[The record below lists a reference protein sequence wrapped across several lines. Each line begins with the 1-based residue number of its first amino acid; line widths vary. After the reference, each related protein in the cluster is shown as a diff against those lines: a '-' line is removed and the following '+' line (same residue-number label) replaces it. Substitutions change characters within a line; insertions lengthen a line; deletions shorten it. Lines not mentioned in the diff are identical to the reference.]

1 MIGHDYIPTILI
13 VDDMAA
19 NISILSDL
27 LQKDYKVRVAKSGQR
42 ALEVAQSEESRPDL
56 ILLDIEMP
64 QMSGYEVCKILKSSS
79 KTRDIPIIFVTA
91 KNDVIDE
98 EYGLNLGAIDYIK
111 KPFHPA
117 IIKIRVKNNID
128 LKIKSDKLEEL
139 SMCDALTGIPNR
151 RFFQDAYDKKYKE
164 VLRDGKRVAL
174 MMVDVDYF
182 KLYNDNYGHWQG
194 DDCLKKVAS
203 ALRKTLKRPTD
214 MVARYGGEE
223 FVIILKEV
231 DKEGAK
237 TVAESLVKAVE
248 QMKIPHAHSS
258 VSEFV
263 TISVGVALKE
273 VDEEISQEELVK
285 LADEQL
291 YCAKE
296 SGRNRYCAEF

>member
-1 MIGHDYIPTILI
+1 MRVDEYIPTILI

-19 NISILSDL
+19 NIAILSDL
-27 LQKDYKVRVAKSGQR
+27 LQKDYKIKVAKNGQR
-42 ALEVAQSEESRPDL
+42 VLEIADGEERLDL

-64 QMSGYEVCKILKSSS
+64 EMSGYEVCKILKSSS
-79 KTRDIPIIFVTA
+79 KTRNIPIIFVTA

-128 LKIKSDKLEEL
+128 LKIKSDRLEEL

-151 RFFQDAYDKKYKE
+151 RHYQEAFDKKYKE
-164 VLRDGKRVAL
+164 VLRERESIAL
-174 MMVDVDYF
+174 IMIDVDNF

-194 DDCLKKVAS
+194 DDCLKKVAF
-203 ALRKTLKRPTD
+203 ALRRNLKRPTD
-214 MVARYGGEE
+214 IVARYGGEE
-223 FVIILKEV
+223 FVVILKDI

-237 TVAESLVKAVE
+237 IVAEGLVQAVID
-248 QMKIPHAHSS
+248 MKIPHAHSLA
-258 VSEFV
+258 SEFV
-263 TISVGVALKE
+263 TISAGVALKE
-273 VDEEISQEELVK
+273 ADDKISQEELVQ

-296 SGRNRYCAEF
+296 SGRNRYCAPF

>member
-1 MIGHDYIPTILI
+1 MRVDEYIPTILI

-19 NISILSDL
+19 NIAILSDL
-27 LQKDYKVRVAKSGQR
+27 LQKDYKIKVAKNGQR
-42 ALEVAQSEESRPDL
+42 ALEIADGEERLDL

-64 QMSGYEVCKILKSSS
+64 EMSGYEVCKILKNSS
-79 KTRDIPIIFVTA
+79 KTRNIPIIFVTA

-128 LKIKSDKLEEL
+128 LKIKSDRLEEL

-151 RFFQDAYDKKYKE
+151 RHYQEAFDKKYKE
-164 VLRDGKRVAL
+164 VLRERESIAL
-174 MMVDVDYF
+174 IMIDVDNF

-194 DDCLKKVAS
+194 DDCLKKVAF
-203 ALRKTLKRPTD
+203 ALRRNLKRPTD
-214 MVARYGGEE
+214 IVARYGGEE
-223 FVIILKEV
+223 FVVILKAI

-237 TVAESLVKAVE
+237 IVAEGLVQAVAA
-248 QMKIPHAHSS
+248 MKIPHAHSLA
-258 VSEFV
+258 SEFV
-263 TISVGVALKE
+263 TISAGVALKE
-273 VDEEISQEELVK
+273 ADDKISQEELVQ

-296 SGRNRYCAEF
+296 SGRNRYCAPF

>member
-42 ALEVAQSEESRPDL
+42 ALEVAQSEESKPDL

-174 MMVDVDYF
+174 MMIDVDYF

-223 FVIILKEV
+223 FVIILKDV

-291 YCAKE
+291 YRAKE